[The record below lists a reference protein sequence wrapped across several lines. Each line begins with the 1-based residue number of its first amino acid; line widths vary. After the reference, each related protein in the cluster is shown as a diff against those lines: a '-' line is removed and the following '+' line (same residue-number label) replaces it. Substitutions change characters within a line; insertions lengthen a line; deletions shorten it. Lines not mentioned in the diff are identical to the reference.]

1 MKKTL
6 LVMLMVILA
15 MGAFVGCGNSDPATE
30 GEQGGSTSELKSYTF
45 KLGYNTTEDSVR
57 GEMSKEFK
65 SIIEEESNGRLKVEL
80 YPAEALGSE
89 QEQIEGVLVGSQDFS
104 LPGGG
109 AMSNVDPA
117 FGAASLPFLTT
128 GYDDAHAKMDG
139 EIGDYWKEIAVGHG
153 YKILGF
159 GDLGFAQITNSKRPI
174 NSVEDMKG
182 LKMRSP
188 NEPVLIG
195 SMQNLGASVA
205 TLPFTEVYLSLQQGV
220 VDGQFNP
227 MDAIYQTKFHEVQDY
242 MAVVNMFYYNIDFIT
257 SEKLW
262 NELDD
267 EAKEIVQKAADAAIQ
282 VSRQYYVNADAE
294 YLDKLE
300 GSLKEITKPDTTE
313 FRKAVQPV
321 YDEFSKKVPA
331 EFAELLNK

>member
-1 MKKTL
+1 MKKAL
-6 LVMLMVILA
+6 LVFLMITLVIGSLA
-15 MGAFVGCGNSDPATE
+15 GCGKQPTTQDKQE
-30 GEQGGSTSELKSYTF
+30 GDELNSYTF
-45 KLGYNTTEDSVR
+45 KLGFNTTEDSVR

-65 SIIEEESNGRLKVEL
+65 RVLEEESNGRLKVEIFPTEL
-80 YPAEALGSE
+80 LGSE
-89 QEQIEGVLVGSQDFS
+89 QEQIEGILVGSQDFS

-109 AMSNVDPA
+109 AMSNVDPV

-139 EIGDYWKEIAVGHG
+139 EIGDYWKQTALKHG

-159 GDLGFAQITNSKRPI
+159 GDLGFAQVTNSKRAI
-174 NSVEDMKG
+174 NSIEDMRG

-195 SMQNLGASVA
+195 TMQNLGASVA
-205 TLPFTEVYLSLQQGV
+205 TIPFTEVYLSLQQGV

-242 MAVVNMFYYNIDFIT
+242 MAQLNIFYYNINFLT

-262 NELDD
+262 NQLDD
-267 EAKEIVQKAADAAIQ
+267 EAKEIVQKAADAAIE
-282 VSRQYYVNADAE
+282 VSREYYVNGDVE
-294 YLDKLE
+294 YLKKLQD
-300 GSLKEITKPDTTE
+300 SFKEVTEPDTTE

-321 YDEFSKKVPA
+321 YDEFAKKIPA
-331 EFAELLNK
+331 DFAELLNK